1 MDMRSVKHEMVA
13 QEWRQRIL
21 SQRESGL
28 SVKKWCA
35 SQDIREQKYYYW
47 LHVLRS
53 EELAL
58 KKPAGGGFA
67 ELRMERSNAGDA
79 FPAAAGICAV
89 IRGQGLTLEI
99 HNGAD
104 ARTLELAMRALG
116 IGRG

>member
-21 SQRESGL
+21 TQRESGL

-53 EELAL
+53 EELTL
-58 KKPAGGGFA
+58 KKPAGGFA
-67 ELRMERSNAGDA
+67 ELRLERNAAMESI
-79 FPAAAGICAV
+79 PAPAGICAV
-89 IRGQGLTLEI
+89 IRGQGLSLEI

-116 IGRG
+116 IGCG

>member
-1 MDMRSVKHEMVA
+1 MDMRSVKHEVMA

-35 SQDIREQKYYYW
+35 SQNIREQNYYYW

-58 KKPAGGGFA
+58 KKPAGNFA
-67 ELRMERSNAGDA
+67 ELRLERSAA
-79 FPAAAGICAV
+79 MESLPAPTGICAV

-104 ARTLELAMRALG
+104 ARTLEMAMRALG